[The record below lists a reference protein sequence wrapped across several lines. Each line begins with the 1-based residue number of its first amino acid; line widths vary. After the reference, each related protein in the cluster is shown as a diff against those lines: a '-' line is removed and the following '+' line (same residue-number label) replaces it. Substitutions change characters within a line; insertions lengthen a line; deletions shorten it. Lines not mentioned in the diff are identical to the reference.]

1 MFKNPPGKSAG
12 RLIDTAGL
20 KGLQIG
26 GARVSPKH
34 ANFFINLGDA
44 SASDVLRL
52 IRLVRKEVA
61 ERFDVN
67 LELEVELFG
76 DWDPEEVYDLV
87 VSGENFS

>member
-1 MFKNPPGKSAG
+1 MFKNPPGKTAG

-26 GARVSPKH
+26 GARVSAKH
-34 ANFFINLGDA
+34 ANFFVNLGDA

-52 IRLVRKEVA
+52 IRLVREEVA
-61 ERFDVN
+61 KRFGIH

-76 DWDPEEVYDLV
+76 DWEADEVDDLAFM
-87 VSGENFS
+87 GEGN